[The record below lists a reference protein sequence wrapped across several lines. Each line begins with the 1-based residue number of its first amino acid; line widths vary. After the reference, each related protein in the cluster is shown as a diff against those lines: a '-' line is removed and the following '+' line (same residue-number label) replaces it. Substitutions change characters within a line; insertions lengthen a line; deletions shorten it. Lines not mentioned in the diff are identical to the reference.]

1 MEQEKL
7 NIIEKVSV
15 RFLTQGA
22 KTVTMDDVCSILG
35 ISKKTLYQYFPTK
48 ESLLAEMMS
57 YISEKITNEI
67 ILIQK
72 QNINPIEEIFTINHK
87 IYELILSNKDV
98 FMYQLCKFYPEIHK
112 NHCALSN
119 QNMLEFM
126 KSNFN
131 RGIQQGVYRNNFNTE
146 LYARFFFTLNFAVKS
161 DELFMKYR
169 ENSKILSTQLIGY
182 HLQAILSEQGRKDF
196 NEILTKLNISL

>member
-7 NIIEKVSV
+7 NIIEKISI
-15 RFLTQGA
+15 RFLTHGA

-48 ESLLAEMMS
+48 ESLLAEMLHF
-57 YISEKITNEI
+57 IFEKIMNEI
-67 ILIQK
+67 ISIQK

-87 IYELILSNKDV
+87 IYELIRSNNDV
-98 FMYQLCKFYPEIHK
+98 FMYQLCKFYPEIHQ

-119 QNMLEFM
+119 QKMLEFM
-126 KSNFN
+126 QSNFN
-131 RGIQQGVYRNNFNTE
+131 RGIQQGVYRNNFNTD
-146 LYARFFFTLNFAVKS
+146 LYARFFFSLNFSVKS
-161 DELFMKYR
+161 DELFVEYR
-169 ENSKILSTQLIGY
+169 EDAKSLSNQLIGY

-196 NEILTKLNISL
+196 NEILNKLNLNL